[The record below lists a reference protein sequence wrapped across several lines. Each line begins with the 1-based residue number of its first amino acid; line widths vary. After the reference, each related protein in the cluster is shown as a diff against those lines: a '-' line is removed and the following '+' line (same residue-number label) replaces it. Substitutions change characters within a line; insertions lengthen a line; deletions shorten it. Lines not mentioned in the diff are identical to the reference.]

1 MKYSI
6 LILFILLKTPPTN
19 LCKKQKF
26 GYIQT
31 LTNKHLKN
39 MKSTFLFYIGIG
51 ILILTSCSNKD
62 GDYDAS
68 GSFEATEIIVSSE
81 ANGKI
86 EYLSLM
92 EGQQLEKGQ
101 RVGLIDTTQLYL
113 QKMNLLSNVKGV
125 RSQQPDIAAQT
136 ASIKEQINT
145 LEREKQRTTNLIKAN
160 AATQKQLDDINGQ
173 IEVLQK
179 QLSASES
186 TLQKSSQNITAQSS
200 AMDIQIEQIE
210 DRLQKSIITSP
221 ITGTVLN
228 KYAEEGELANM
239 GTPLFKIA
247 DINNMILRV
256 YVTNDQLS
264 DIKLNNKVQV
274 FVDQGSQSDE
284 SRKMYEGV
292 VTWISDKSE
301 FTPKTIQTKNE
312 RANLVYATKV
322 SVKNDGY
329 LKIGMYGEVKF
340 N

>member
-1 MKYSI
+1 MK
-6 LILFILLKTPPTN
+6 LK
-19 LCKKQKF
+19 L
-26 GYIQT
+26 
-31 LTNKHLKN
+31 
-39 MKSTFLFYIGIG
+39 LFYIGLG
-51 ILILTSCSNKD
+51 ILLFTSCSNKD
-62 GDYDAS
+62 DDYDAS
-68 GSFEATEIIVSSE
+68 GVFEATEIIVSSE
-81 ANGKI
+81 ASGKI
-86 EYLSLM
+86 KYLNIM

-101 RVGLIDTTQLYL
+101 QVGLVDTTQLYL
-113 QKMNLLSNVKGV
+113 QKMNLLTNIKGV
-125 RSQQPDIAAQT
+125 RSQQPNIATQT
-136 ASIKEQINT
+136 ASIKEQIST
-145 LEREKQRTTNLIKAN
+145 LEREKQRTTNLIEAN

-173 IEVLQK
+173 IEVFQK

-200 AMDIQIEQIE
+200 SMDIQIEQIE
-210 DRLQKSIITSP
+210 DRLNKSIITSP

-264 DIKLNNKVQV
+264 NIKLNNKVQV
-274 FVDQGSQSDE
+274 IVNNSKDSD
-284 SRKMYEGV
+284 SNRVYEGT

-312 RANLVYATKV
+312 RANLVYAMKV

-340 N
+340 E

>member
-1 MKYSI
+1 MK
-6 LILFILLKTPPTN
+6 LK
-19 LCKKQKF
+19 L
-26 GYIQT
+26 
-31 LTNKHLKN
+31 
-39 MKSTFLFYIGIG
+39 LFYIGLG
-51 ILILTSCSNKD
+51 ALLFASCSNKD

-68 GSFEATEIIVSSE
+68 GAFEATEIIVSSE
-81 ANGKI
+81 ASGKI
-86 EYLSLM
+86 EYLNIM

-101 RVGLIDTTQLYL
+101 QVGLIDTTQLYL
-113 QKMNLLSNVKGV
+113 QKMNLLSNIKGV
-125 RSQQPDIAAQT
+125 RSQQPNIAAQT
-136 ASIKEQINT
+136 ASIKEQITT
-145 LEREKQRTTNLIKAN
+145 LEREKQRTTNLIEAN
-160 AATQKQLDDINGQ
+160 AATQKQLDDIYEQ

-200 AMDIQIEQIE
+200 SMDIQIEQIE
-210 DRLQKSIITSP
+210 DRLKKSIITSP

-264 DIKLNNKVQV
+264 NIKLNNKVQV
-274 FVDQGSQSDE
+274 TVNNSKDSD
-284 SRKMYEGV
+284 SNRVYEGT

-312 RANLVYATKV
+312 RANLVYAMKV

-340 N
+340 E

>member
-1 MKYSI
+1 MK
-6 LILFILLKTPPTN
+6 LK
-19 LCKKQKF
+19 L
-26 GYIQT
+26 
-31 LTNKHLKN
+31 
-39 MKSTFLFYIGIG
+39 LFYIGLG
-51 ILILTSCSNKD
+51 ALLFASCSNKD

-68 GSFEATEIIVSSE
+68 GAFEATEIIVSSE
-81 ANGKI
+81 ASGKI
-86 EYLSLM
+86 EYLNIM

-101 RVGLIDTTQLYL
+101 QVGLIDTTQLYL
-113 QKMNLLSNVKGV
+113 QKMNLLTNIKGV
-125 RSQQPDIAAQT
+125 RSQQPNIATQT
-136 ASIKEQINT
+136 ASIKEQITT
-145 LEREKQRTTNLIKAN
+145 LEREKQRTTNLIEAN

-200 AMDIQIEQIE
+200 SMDIQIEQIE
-210 DRLQKSIITSP
+210 DRLKKSIITSP

-264 DIKLNNKVQV
+264 NIKLNNKVQV
-274 FVDQGSQSDE
+274 IVNNSKDSD
-284 SRKMYEGV
+284 SNRVYEGT

-312 RANLVYATKV
+312 RANLVYAMKV

-340 N
+340 EQ

>member
-1 MKYSI
+1 MK
-6 LILFILLKTPPTN
+6 P
-19 LCKKQKF
+19 
-26 GYIQT
+26 
-31 LTNKHLKN
+31 
-39 MKSTFLFYIGIG
+39 TFLFYIGLG
-51 ILILTSCSNKD
+51 ILLLTSCSNKD

-86 EYLSLM
+86 EYLSIM

-125 RSQQPDIAAQT
+125 RSQQPNIAAQT
-136 ASIKEQINT
+136 ASIKEQIT
-145 LEREKQRTTNLIKAN
+145 TMEREKQRTTNLIKAN

-200 AMDIQIEQIE
+200 AMDIQIEQVE

-247 DINNMILRV
+247 DIDNMILRV

-292 VTWISDKSE
+292 ITWISDKSE

-312 RANLVYATKV
+312 RANLVYAMKV

>member
-1 MKYSI
+1 
-6 LILFILLKTPPTN
+6 
-19 LCKKQKF
+19 
-26 GYIQT
+26 
-31 LTNKHLKN
+31 
-39 MKSTFLFYIGIG
+39 MKSTFLLHFVLGIV
-51 ILILTSCSNKD
+51 LLSSCSNND

-86 EYLSLM
+86 EKLSIM
-92 EGQQLEKGQ
+92 EGQQLEKGEQ
-101 RVGLIDTTQLYL
+101 VGLIDTTQLYL
-113 QKMNLLSNVKGV
+113 QKMNLRSNVKGV
-125 RSQQPDIAAQT
+125 RAQQPNIATQT
-136 ASIKEQINT
+136 ASIKEQIAT

-173 IEVLQK
+173 LEVLQK
-179 QLSASES
+179 QLSASQS

-200 AMDIQIEQIE
+200 AIDIQIEQIE
-210 DRLQKSIITSP
+210 DKLQKSIIRSP

-228 KYAEEGELANM
+228 KYSEEGELANM

-247 DINNMILRV
+247 DINNMTLRV
-256 YVTNDQLS
+256 YVTNDQLTS
-264 DIKLNNKVQV
+264 LKLNDKVQV
-274 FVDQGSQSDE
+274 YVDQGSESSDNK
-284 SRKMYEGV
+284 KMYEGV

-312 RANLVYATKV
+312 RANLVYAMKV

-329 LKIGMYGEVKF
+329 LKMGMYGEVKF

>member
-1 MKYSI
+1 MK
-6 LILFILLKTPPTN
+6 P
-19 LCKKQKF
+19 
-26 GYIQT
+26 
-31 LTNKHLKN
+31 
-39 MKSTFLFYIGIG
+39 TFLFYIGLG
-51 ILILTSCSNKD
+51 ILLLSSCSKKD

-68 GSFEATEIIVSSE
+68 GSFEAIEIIVSSE
-81 ANGKI
+81 ASGKI
-86 EYLSLM
+86 KYLNIM
-92 EGQQLEKGQ
+92 EGQQLEKGEQ
-101 RVGLIDTTQLYL
+101 VGLIDSTQLYL

-125 RSQQPDIAAQT
+125 RSQQPNIAAQT
-136 ASIKEQINT
+136 ASIKEQIST
-145 LEREKQRTTNLIKAN
+145 MEREKQRITNLIKAN

-179 QLSASES
+179 QLSASQS

-200 AMDIQIEQIE
+200 AMDIQVEQIE

-221 ITGTVLN
+221 IKGTVLN

-247 DINNMILRV
+247 DINNMTLRV
-256 YVTNDQLS
+256 YVTNDQLTA
-264 DIKLNNKVQV
+264 IKLNDKVQV
-274 FVDQGSQSDE
+274 YVDQGTQDSDN
-284 SRKMYEGV
+284 KKTYEGV

-312 RANLVYATKV
+312 RANLVYAMKV

-340 N
+340 

>member
-1 MKYSI
+1 
-6 LILFILLKTPPTN
+6 
-19 LCKKQKF
+19 
-26 GYIQT
+26 
-31 LTNKHLKN
+31 
-39 MKSTFLFYIGIG
+39 MKSTFLLYISLAIA
-51 ILILTSCSNKD
+51 LLSSCSNKD

-68 GSFEATEIIVSSE
+68 GSFEATEIIVSAE

-86 EYLSLM
+86 EKLSVM
-92 EGQQLEKGQ
+92 EGQQLEQGQ
-101 RVGLIDTTQLYL
+101 QVGLIDSTQLYL
-113 QKMNLLSNVKGV
+113 QKMNLLSNAKGV
-125 RSQQPDIAAQT
+125 RAQQPNIAAQT
-136 ASIKEQINT
+136 ASIKEQIAT

-173 IEVLQK
+173 MEVLQK
-179 QLSASES
+179 QLSASQS

-210 DRLQKSIITSP
+210 DRLQKSIIKSP

-228 KYAEEGELANM
+228 KYSEEGELANM

-247 DINNMILRV
+247 DINNMTLRV

-264 DIKLNNKVQV
+264 AVKLNDKVQV
-274 FVDQGSQSDE
+274 LVDE
-284 SRKMYEGV
+284 SSDSEANYRAYEGI

-312 RANLVYATKV
+312 RANLVYAMKV

-329 LKIGMYGEVKF
+329 LKIGMYGEVRF
-340 N
+340 NYE

>member
-1 MKYSI
+1 
-6 LILFILLKTPPTN
+6 
-19 LCKKQKF
+19 
-26 GYIQT
+26 
-31 LTNKHLKN
+31 
-39 MKSTFLFYIGIG
+39 MKSTFLLYIALAIA
-51 ILILTSCSNKD
+51 LLSSCSNKD

-68 GSFEATEIIVSSE
+68 GSFEATEIIVSAE

-86 EYLSLM
+86 EKLSVM
-92 EGQQLEKGQ
+92 EGQQLEQGQ
-101 RVGLIDTTQLYL
+101 QVGLIDSTQLYL
-113 QKMNLLSNVKGV
+113 QKMNLLSNAKGV
-125 RSQQPDIAAQT
+125 RAQQPNIAAQT
-136 ASIKEQINT
+136 ASIKEQIAT

-173 IEVLQK
+173 MEVLQK
-179 QLSASES
+179 QLSASQS

-210 DRLQKSIITSP
+210 DRLQKSIIKSP

-228 KYAEEGELANM
+228 KYSEEGELANM

-247 DINNMILRV
+247 DINNMTLRV

-264 DIKLNNKVQV
+264 AVKLNDKVQV
-274 FVDQGSQSDE
+274 LVDE
-284 SRKMYEGV
+284 SNDSEANYRAYEGI

-312 RANLVYATKV
+312 RANLVYAMKV

-329 LKIGMYGEVKF
+329 LKIGMYGEVRF
-340 N
+340 NYE

>member
-1 MKYSI
+1 MK
-6 LILFILLKTPPTN
+6 P
-19 LCKKQKF
+19 
-26 GYIQT
+26 
-31 LTNKHLKN
+31 
-39 MKSTFLFYIGIG
+39 TFLFYIGLG
-51 ILILTSCSNKD
+51 ILLLTSCSNKD

-68 GSFEATEIIVSSE
+68 GSFEAVEVIVSSE

-125 RSQQPDIAAQT
+125 RSQQPNIAAQT
-136 ASIKEQINT
+136 ASIKEQIT
-145 LEREKQRTTNLIKAN
+145 TMEREKQRTTNLIKAN

-200 AMDIQIEQIE
+200 AMDIQIEQVE

-247 DINNMILRV
+247 DIDNMILRV

-292 VTWISDKSE
+292 ITWISDKSE

-312 RANLVYATKV
+312 RANLVYAMKV